1 MTLEQAQQMDCPY
14 KPRSVDLFTGQSLS
28 KCTTLSCMC
37 WVEITEPAYSDV
49 KYFSGTY
56 KDIDK
61 FQQINPSYKCIS
73 TRFNYFNHNNDSNN
87 TYTLGIPV
95 TEPRGY
101 CTLRGDI

>member
-37 WVEITEPAYSDV
+37 WVEVTEPTYTDI
-49 KYFSGTY
+49 KTISGTLR
-56 KDIDK
+56 DK
-61 FQQINPSYKCIS
+61 RTFLENNPHYVTIS
-73 TRFNYFNHNNDSNN
+73 TKYDYMFRDDTIN